1 MQQLL
6 HSSANICY
14 RPAMSRIASLELKQK
29 LWRPSRKARAL
40 GL

>member
-1 MQQLL
+1 MVAR
-6 HSSANICY
+6 SARLPQTARTVY
-14 RPAMSRIASLELKQK
+14 RLVSFDSKKK